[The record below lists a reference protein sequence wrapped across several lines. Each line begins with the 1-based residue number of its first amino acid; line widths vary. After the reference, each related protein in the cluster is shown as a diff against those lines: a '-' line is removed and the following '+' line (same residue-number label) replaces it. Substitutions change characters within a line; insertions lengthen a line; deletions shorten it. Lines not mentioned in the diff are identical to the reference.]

1 MFQNDKSITYDIG
14 GVFKPGAGSGFRS
27 LLKDKKRIVI
37 KIGSSSLIHAET
49 GGIDYG
55 RLEKLVRIMSD
66 LKNQDKDVILV
77 SSGAIGVGYKNLGLP
92 KKPETLAL
100 KQACAAV
107 GQGQLMMIYQKLFL
121 EYNHKAAQVL
131 LTFDVITSDERRKN
145 AKNTLNELL
154 SLGII
159 PVVNENDT
167 VATEEI
173 EFGDN
178 DTLSAIVASLIDADM
193 LILLTDIDGLYTDD
207 PHINPDAERISV
219 VKKIDSKL
227 ISMAKGSTS
236 SVGTGGM
243 ATKIAAARIAT
254 DVGTDMIIC
263 NSSDLDNITAVLE
276 GEDIGTLFISHE
288 QDDFDTTDF
297 IINKRYME

>member
-1 MFQNDKSITYDIG
+1 MLNERE
-14 GVFKPGAGSGFRS
+14 A
-27 LLKDKKRIVI
+27 LKNKKRIVV
-37 KIGSSSLIHAET
+37 KIGSSSLIHKET
-49 GGIDYG
+49 GGIDYV
-55 RLEKLVRIMSD
+55 RLEKLVRILSD
-66 LKNQDKDVILV
+66 LKNQGKEVVLV
-77 SSGAIGVGYKNLGLP
+77 SSGAIGVGRKSLGL
-92 KKPETLAL
+92 KEKPEALAL

-145 AKNTLNELL
+145 ARNTLNELL
-154 SLGII
+154 NLGII

-178 DTLSAIVASLIDADM
+178 DTLSAIVATLIGADL

-207 PHINPDAERISV
+207 PRSNPDAKKLSV
-219 VKKIDSKL
+219 VKRIDNEL
-227 ISMAKGSTS
+227 IKMAKGSS
-236 SVGTGGM
+236 SSYGTGGM
-243 ATKIAAARIAT
+243 STKIAAARIAT
-254 DVGTDMIIC
+254 DTGTDMIIC
-263 NSSDLDNITAVLE
+263 ESSDYDNIPKILA
-276 GEDIGTLFISHE
+276 GEDVGTLFISHE

-297 IINKRYME
+297 IINKKYMQL